1 MYITRHRLH
10 NLVGISSL
18 VMWNGSQHFINGLK
32 NLQVVNEKW
41 FSTIYPS
48 PPNWFTSTFVTTVIE
63 LIQEGNSFS
72 GIERMIMRKRQL
84 YYVSAIAVQ
93 AKKLV
98 ENNSITCDDDNSID
112 ILSTIPIHLLSHPPS
127 LALQW
132 RISHNI
138 ETCMISICSW
148 S

>member
-1 MYITRHRLH
+1 M
-10 NLVGISSL
+10 
-18 VMWNGSQHFINGLK
+18 K
-32 NLQVVNEKW
+32 NW

-127 LALQW
+127 LALQ
-132 RISHNI
+132 
-138 ETCMISICSW
+138 
-148 S
+148 